1 MQMVFSIPPLCSL
14 GLYCSDAQV
23 VIIYT
28 YKTCCYD
35 KQQQLKEHQAVRGMG
50 SHHRVVSFGDFE
62 GLKVMPV
69 WLSVV
74 AQVLAQY
81 GVV

>member
-1 MQMVFSIPPLCSL
+1 
-14 GLYCSDAQV
+14 
-23 VIIYT
+23 
-28 YKTCCYD
+28 
-35 KQQQLKEHQAVRGMG
+35 MG